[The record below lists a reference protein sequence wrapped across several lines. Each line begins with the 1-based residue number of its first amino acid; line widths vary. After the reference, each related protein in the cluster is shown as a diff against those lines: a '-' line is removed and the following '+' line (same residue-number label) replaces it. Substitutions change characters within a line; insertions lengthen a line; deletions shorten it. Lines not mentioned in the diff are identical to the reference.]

1 MKLMVIDGNSMI
13 NRSFYGIRPL
23 STRDGLYTHAVFG
36 FLTTLT
42 RLREE
47 EKPDAVCVTFDVH
60 APTFR
65 HTADE
70 SYKATRKP
78 MPEELRMQMPVLK
91 EVLDALNIPRYE
103 LEGWEAD
110 DLIGTI
116 SRRCEADGW
125 ECVVVTGDKD
135 SLQLITDHTKVKLVS
150 TRMGQTTTKD
160 MIAAVLSTRYRVLKT
175 EGNYNNNIGLPL
187 TLLRLD
193 RSCEICVLEM
203 GMDRPGEI
211 DYLGEIVQPD
221 VGVIT
226 NIGDAHIERL
236 GSRENIFRAK
246 CELLPHIRPGGL
258 VVLNGDD
265 PMLASLRGRTP
276 VPAVFCGREEGL
288 EYRARRLEGDGDSR
302 ILCQMT
308 TPRMDRQ
315 VEIPALGEHM
325 IYPALIAAAIGER
338 FGLTQ
343 DQIVEGILRFVPTRM
358 RMNILYRGDG
368 IVILDDTYNANPQ
381 SMRAAISVLSDRRS
395 QWSIAVLGD
404 MFELGPFAPA
414 LHTGVGECLGKARID
429 CLVAVGELAEHIAQ
443 GARNSGV
450 PLVYHC
456 KDKAEAK
463 PVLDQLVRPGSTI
476 LVKASR
482 GMELEELTAYLL
494 SITPEAE

>member
-1 MKLMVIDGNSMI
+1 M
-13 NRSFYGIRPL
+13 
-23 STRDGLYTHAVFG
+23 
-36 FLTTLT
+36 
-42 RLREE
+42 
-47 EKPDAVCVTFDVH
+47 
-60 APTFR
+60 
-65 HTADE
+65 
-70 SYKATRKP
+70 
-78 MPEELRMQMPVLK
+78 
-91 EVLDALNIPRYE
+91 
-103 LEGWEAD
+103 
-110 DLIGTI
+110 
-116 SRRCEADGW
+116 
-125 ECVVVTGDKD
+125 TGSVGK
-135 SLQLITDHTKVKLVS
+135 
-150 TRMGQTTTKD
+150 TTTKD

-325 IYPALIAAAIGER
+325 IYPPSSPPPSESGSGSPR
-338 FGLTQ
+338 
-343 DQIVEGILRFVPTRM
+343 TR
-358 RMNILYRGDG
+358 
-368 IVILDDTYNANPQ
+368 
-381 SMRAAISVLSDRRS
+381 SWRASSASS
-395 QWSIAVLGD
+395 
-404 MFELGPFAPA
+404 P
-414 LHTGVGECLGKARID
+414 
-429 CLVAVGELAEHIAQ
+429 
-443 GARNSGV
+443 
-450 PLVYHC
+450 
-456 KDKAEAK
+456 
-463 PVLDQLVRPGSTI
+463 PGC
-476 LVKASR
+476 
-482 GMELEELTAYLL
+482 G
-494 SITPEAE
+494 

>member
-1 MKLMVIDGNSMI
+1 MEAITLAQLLEAVHGTLLGDFRDENVIVQRVDTDSRTIHSGSLFIPLVGERFDGHAYI
-13 NRSFYGIRPL
+13 NAALEGGAL
-23 STRDGLYTHAVFG
+23 GC
-36 FLTTLT
+36 LTA
-42 RLREE
+42 RE
-47 EKPDAVCVTFDVH
+47 
-60 APTFR
+60 R
-65 HTADE
+65 E
-70 SYKATRKP
+70 SYRPDRFYIKVASTQRALRDLAAWYKARFP
-78 MPEELRMQMPVLK
+78 
-91 EVLDALNIPRYE
+91 IPFI
-103 LEGWEAD
+103 A
-110 DLIGTI
+110 
-116 SRRCEADGW
+116 
-125 ECVVVTGDKD
+125 VTGSVGK
-135 SLQLITDHTKVKLVS
+135 
-150 TRMGQTTTKD
+150 TTTKD

-381 SMRAAISVLSDRRS
+381 SMRAAVEVLSSARGAYKV
-395 QWSIAVLGD
+395 AVLGD
-404 MFELGPFAPA
+404 MFELGPLAPA
-414 LHTGVGECLGKARID
+414 LHAGVGDYLGKAGID
-429 CLVAVGELAEHIAQ
+429 CLVAVGELARHIHDAAQ
-443 GARNSGV
+443 AAGV
-450 PLVYHC
+450 PECYYC
-456 KDKAEAK
+456 PTKAEAR
-463 PVLDQLVRPGSTI
+463 PVLDGVVRPHATI

-482 GMELEELTAYLL
+482 GMALEELVDYLL
-494 SITPEAE
+494 TITGEA

>member
-1 MKLMVIDGNSMI
+1 MEAITLAQLLEAVHGTLLGDFRDENVIVQRVDTDSRTIHSGSLFIPLVGERFDGHAYI
-13 NRSFYGIRPL
+13 NAALEGGAL
-23 STRDGLYTHAVFG
+23 GC
-36 FLTTLT
+36 LTA
-42 RLREE
+42 RE
-47 EKPDAVCVTFDVH
+47 
-60 APTFR
+60 R
-65 HTADE
+65 E
-70 SYKATRKP
+70 SYRPDRFYIKVASTQRALRDLAAWYKARFP
-78 MPEELRMQMPVLK
+78 
-91 EVLDALNIPRYE
+91 IPFI
-103 LEGWEAD
+103 A
-110 DLIGTI
+110 
-116 SRRCEADGW
+116 
-125 ECVVVTGDKD
+125 VTGSVGK
-135 SLQLITDHTKVKLVS
+135 
-150 TRMGQTTTKD
+150 TTTKD

-381 SMRAAISVLSDRRS
+381 SMRAAISVLADSHS
-395 QWSIAVLGD
+395 AWKVAVLGD
-404 MFELGPFAPA
+404 MLELGPFAPA
-414 LHTGVGECLGKARID
+414 LHTEVGECLGREKID
-429 CLVAVGELAEHIAQ
+429 CLVAVGEMSAYIAQ
-443 GARNSGV
+443 GARDSGV
-450 PLVYHC
+450 PQVHHC
-456 KDKAEAK
+456 PDKEAAK
-463 PVLDQLVRPGSTI
+463 TLLEQVIRPDSTI

-482 GMELEELTAYLL
+482 GMQLEELTAFLMEHT
-494 SITPEAE
+494 IPAKN

>member
-1 MKLMVIDGNSMI
+1 MEAITLAQLLEAVHGTLLGDFRDENVIVQRVDTDSRTIHPGSLFIPLVGERFDGHAYI
-13 NRSFYGIRPL
+13 NAALEGGAL
-23 STRDGLYTHAVFG
+23 GC
-36 FLTTLT
+36 LTA
-42 RLREE
+42 RE
-47 EKPDAVCVTFDVH
+47 
-60 APTFR
+60 R
-65 HTADE
+65 E
-70 SYKATRKP
+70 SYRPDRFYIKVASTQRALRDLAAWYKARFP
-78 MPEELRMQMPVLK
+78 
-91 EVLDALNIPRYE
+91 IPFI
-103 LEGWEAD
+103 A
-110 DLIGTI
+110 
-116 SRRCEADGW
+116 
-125 ECVVVTGDKD
+125 VTGSVGK
-135 SLQLITDHTKVKLVS
+135 
-150 TRMGQTTTKD
+150 TTTKD

-343 DQIVEGILRFVPTRM
+343 DQIVEGILRFVPTRTVSYTH
-358 RMNILYRGDG
+358 LT
-368 IVILDDTYNANPQ
+368 LPT
-381 SMRAAISVLSDRRS
+381 
-395 QWSIAVLGD
+395 
-404 MFELGPFAPA
+404 
-414 LHTGVGECLGKARID
+414 KA
-429 CLVAVGELAEHIAQ
+429 
-443 GARNSGV
+443 
-450 PLVYHC
+450 
-456 KDKAEAK
+456 
-463 PVLDQLVRPGSTI
+463 
-476 LVKASR
+476 
-482 GMELEELTAYLL
+482 
-494 SITPEAE
+494 

>member
-1 MKLMVIDGNSMI
+1 MEAITLAQLLEAVHGTLLGDFRDENVIVQRGATDSRTVSGVDTDSRDIHPGSLFIPLVGERFDGHAYI
-13 NRSFYGIRPL
+13 NAALEGGAL
-23 STRDGLYTHAVFG
+23 GC
-36 FLTTLT
+36 LTA
-42 RLREE
+42 RE
-47 EKPDAVCVTFDVH
+47 
-60 APTFR
+60 R
-65 HTADE
+65 E
-70 SYKATRKP
+70 SYRPDRFYIKVASTQRALRDLAAWYKARFP
-78 MPEELRMQMPVLK
+78 
-91 EVLDALNIPRYE
+91 IPFI
-103 LEGWEAD
+103 A
-110 DLIGTI
+110 
-116 SRRCEADGW
+116 
-125 ECVVVTGDKD
+125 VTGSVGK
-135 SLQLITDHTKVKLVS
+135 
-150 TRMGQTTTKD
+150 TTTKD

-404 MFELGPFAPA
+404 MFELGPLAPA
-414 LHTGVGECLGKARID
+414 LHAGVGDYLGKAGID
-429 CLVAVGELAEHIAQ
+429 CLVAVGELARHIHDAAQ
-443 GARNSGV
+443 AAGV
-450 PLVYHC
+450 PECYYC
-456 KDKAEAK
+456 PTKAEAR
-463 PVLDQLVRPGSTI
+463 PVLDGVVRPHATI

-482 GMELEELTAYLL
+482 GMALEELVDYLL
-494 SITPEAE
+494 TITGEA